1 MIPMTSFAYVAGLL
15 VVAGVYGLWRSE
27 DAAAAGWG
35 VTATCGGVAMLAA
48 AYARWWGVEDG
59 HTLAVAALVAGFML
73 RVAMVGADTESSQ
86 GSGAVEGLEQG
97 EVRDVDAVG
106 TRAEEVEYGP

>member
-1 MIPMTSFAYVAGLL
+1 ML
-15 VVAGVYGLWRSE
+15 
-27 DAAAAGWG
+27 
-35 VTATCGGVAMLAA
+35 GVA
-48 AYARWWGVEDG
+48 
-59 HTLAVAALVAGFML
+59 T
-73 RVAMVGADTESSQ
+73 VGADPASSQ